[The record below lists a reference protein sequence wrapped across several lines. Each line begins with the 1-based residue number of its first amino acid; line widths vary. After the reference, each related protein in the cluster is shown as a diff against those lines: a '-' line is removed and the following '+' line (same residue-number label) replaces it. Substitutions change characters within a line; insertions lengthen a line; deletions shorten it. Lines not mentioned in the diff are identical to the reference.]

1 MNYLQG
7 DKPLHEYLRHY
18 AQLQPRK
25 AAIVWY
31 GRSITYAELDTA
43 SDAFAGELQ
52 RVGVGRGDRV
62 ALFMQNCPQYLIAH
76 FGIQKIGAI
85 VSPCS
90 PMFKAHEFAYQVG
103 DLGAKAIVAA
113 DHLVS
118 IVLSARDRVRVPIVY
133 SVRYADFLPERPTL
147 RVPDEVALRRETPAG
162 AVDFGEVISRNARRA
177 REHQPCMDDVALM
190 TYTSGT
196 TGMPKG
202 AMLTYRNA
210 LYKTAVGAEMF
221 RIRRDDIVL
230 AVAPL
235 YHIAGMICGL
245 TLLAYTGATVVLLN
259 KMDPL
264 AVLQAIDRHKVT
276 WWYAMAPMMVAVMN
290 EPDAD
295 RFDLRSLHTTMGTSF
310 GIKLTEELARRWS
323 GFANNCLVYEAGYGL
338 SETHT
343 NDVLMPR
350 DAVRWGTNGLPGPG
364 VEVKIVDGD
373 GREVPTGQ
381 QGEILVRSEGV
392 FKGYWNKPEATA
404 EVLRDGWVHTGDIG
418 AIDSDGYVTFIGRVK
433 EMIKVSGYS
442 VFPEEVEAILIL
454 HPDVAQVA
462 VIGVP
467 DQNKGEVVKAF
478 VVPKASRSIDT
489 AAVVAWARE
498 NMSHYKV
505 PRTMEVLD
513 ALPATGTGKV
523 LRRLLRQEGSAQD
536 DSVLSTHTGLK
547 VLRASRPP

>member
-1 MNYLQG
+1 MKYLHGEQ
-7 DKPLHEYLRHY
+7 PLHEYLRHY
-18 AQLQPRK
+18 ARVQPAK
-25 AAIVWY
+25 AAVIWY
-31 GRSITYAELDTA
+31 GRAITYQELDAA
-43 SDAFAGELQ
+43 SDAFAAELH
-52 RVGVGRGDRV
+52 RIGVGRGDRV

-76 FGIQKIGAI
+76 FGIQKLGAI

-113 DHLVS
+113 DHLVP
-118 IVLSARDRVRVPIVY
+118 IVKSVRDRVPVEHVY
-133 SVRYADFLPERPTL
+133 SVRYADFLPPEPTVL
-147 RVPDEVALRRETPAG
+147 VPDEVAQRRESPEGTIDFHALISAKPASVPTPELG
-162 AVDFGEVISRNARRA
+162 
-177 REHQPCMDDVALM
+177 MDDVALM

-210 LYKTAVGAEMF
+210 LYKTAVGADMF
-221 RIRRDDIVL
+221 RIRNEDNIL

-259 KMDPL
+259 RMDPL
-264 AVLQAIDRHKVT
+264 AALQALERHKVT
-276 WWYAMAPMMVAVMN
+276 WWYAMAPMLVSVMN
-290 EPDAD
+290 EPGAGD
-295 RFDLRSLHTTMGTSF
+295 FDLRTLHTTMGTSF
-310 GIKLTEELARRWS
+310 GIKLTEELAQRWS
-323 GFANNCLVYEAGYGL
+323 RFANGCLVYEAGYGL

-350 DAVRWGTNGLPGPG
+350 DAVRWGTNGIPGPG
-364 VEVKIVDGD
+364 VELKIIDD
-373 GREVPTGQ
+373 DSREVAAGESGQ
-381 QGEILVRSEGV
+381 IIVKSAGV
-392 FKGYWNKPEATA
+392 FKGYWNKPDATA
-404 EVLRDGWVHTGDIG
+404 EVLKGGWIHTGDIG
-418 AIDSDGYVTFIGRVK
+418 RVDADGYVTFIGRVK
-433 EMIKVSGYS
+433 EMIKVSGFS

-467 DQNKGEVVKAF
+467 DADKGEVVKAF
-478 VVPKASRSIDT
+478 VVPKPGRTVHT
-489 AAVVAWARE
+489 AGLMAWARE

-505 PRTMEVLD
+505 PRSVQLLD

-523 LRRLLRQEGSAQD
+523 LRRLLRETADVQ
-536 DSVLSTHTGLK
+536 
-547 VLRASRPP
+547 